1 MTGKS
6 VIIEGGTQI
15 NYTYGKSLTGGNIAG
30 VRGGQDLLDKVQ
42 IANDNTLIIT
52 GGSNVNQYDI
62 AGTKVNNPG
71 INIAANNNN
80 LIISGEGTNV
90 KTSNVLAGA
99 WILDQAQQMEIA

>member
-6 VIIEGGTQI
+6 VIIDNGTTI
-15 NYTYGKSLTGGNIAG
+15 TYEYGKSLTGGNIAG
-30 VRGGQDLLDKVQ
+30 VRGGRDQPDKVQ

-52 GGSNVNQYDI
+52 GGSNVNQFDI

-99 WILDQAQQMEIA
+99 WILEQAQQMEIA